1 MRLPAES
8 DTCFMAEIVEAIVS
22 SQRRLTDPLET
33 SLVESGSENMS
44 DEAEEYVKW
53 MDSFGHNRRKY
64 FESLGEGAKPPVP
77 SIEHPPKIEQKPLP
91 SHLKYAY
98 LGVESTLP
106 VIISSSL
113 TAMEEEK
120 LLRVLR
126 DHKQALGWSLA
137 DLKGIRPSMCMHR
150 ILLEDG
156 HKPSVEAQK
165 RLNPKMKEVV
175 RKEVLKWLDTGV
187 IYPISDSAWVSPV
200 QVVPKKGGT
209 TVIKTENNILLPSRT
224 VTGWRICIDYRK
236 LNKATRKDH
245 FPLPFL
251 DQMLD
256 RLAGYEY
263 YCFLDG
269 YSGYN
274 QIAIAP
280 EDQEKTTF
288 TCPYGTFA
296 FRRMPFE
303 LCNAPGTFQ
312 RCMMAIF
319 SDMVEKTIEIF
330 MDDFSIM
337 GNSFDN
343 CLKNLRAVL
352 ARCEETNLVLNWEKC
367 HFMVQEGI
375 VLGHRISARG
385 IEVDKAKIEAIEK
398 LPPPSSVKGIR
409 SFLGHAGFYM
419 RFIKDFSHIAK
430 PLSNLLVQGIPF
442 EFNSQC
448 LHAFT
453 VLKDKLISAP
463 IVVAPDWSFPFELMC
478 DASDYAIGAVLGQKR
493 EKIFQVIYYASRTF
507 NDAQLNYSTTEKE
520 LLAIV
525 FAFDKFRLYL
535 IGNKVVVHT
544 DHSAIKY
551 LMTKKDAKPRL
562 IRWVLLLQEF
572 DVEIKDKKGTENLV
586 ADHLSRLEGARD
598 DVPVNDEFPDE
609 KLFAIENKREIPWFA
624 VYVNYLVAK
633 VIPPEFNYQKK
644 KRFFAHLKHYYWEE
658 PILCR
663 HCADQV
669 IRRCVP
675 EDEMHSILNH
685 CHTLPCGG
693 HFGGQR
699 TAAKVLQSGFNW
711 PSLFKDA
718 HRFVSTCDKCQRM
731 GNISRKDDPPMHPIL
746 EVELFD
752 LWGIDFM
759 GPFPASYNNLYIL
772 LAVDYVSKWV
782 EAIPSRTNDAK
793 VVAQFLRSNIF
804 SRFGTP
810 RALITDNGTHFCNKV
825 IDKVLQKY
833 GVRHR
838 TSLAYHPQSNGQAEV
853 SNREIKYILEK
864 TVNSS
869 RKDWSK
875 KMDDA
880 LWAYRTT
887 FKTPLGMSPFRLVY
901 GKACHL
907 RVELE
912 HRAYWATRQ
921 LNMDSTL
928 AGEKRLLQLSELD
941 EFRNEAYENAYIYK
955 EKTKAWHDKH
965 ITRKEFTA
973 GQQVLLFNSRLK
985 LFPGKLNSRWF
996 GPFTVTKVFSHGGA
1010 EVSHPEKG
1018 TFTVA
1023 TQRLKPYYGGEFL
1036 AGKQIIPLTA
1046 ADEV

>member
-1 MRLPAES
+1 
-8 DTCFMAEIVEAIVS
+8 
-22 SQRRLTDPLET
+22 
-33 SLVESGSENMS
+33 
-44 DEAEEYVKW
+44 
-53 MDSFGHNRRKY
+53 
-64 FESLGEGAKPPVP
+64 
-77 SIEHPPKIEQKPLP
+77 
-91 SHLKYAY
+91 
-98 LGVESTLP
+98 
-106 VIISSSL
+106 
-113 TAMEEEK
+113 
-120 LLRVLR
+120 
-126 DHKQALGWSLA
+126 
-137 DLKGIRPSMCMHR
+137 
-150 ILLEDG
+150 
-156 HKPSVEAQK
+156 
-165 RLNPKMKEVV
+165 
-175 RKEVLKWLDTGV
+175 
-187 IYPISDSAWVSPV
+187 
-200 QVVPKKGGT
+200 
-209 TVIKTENNILLPSRT
+209 
-224 VTGWRICIDYRK
+224 
-236 LNKATRKDH
+236 
-245 FPLPFL
+245 
-251 DQMLD
+251 
-256 RLAGYEY
+256 
-263 YCFLDG
+263 
-269 YSGYN
+269 
-274 QIAIAP
+274 
-280 EDQEKTTF
+280 
-288 TCPYGTFA
+288 
-296 FRRMPFE
+296 
-303 LCNAPGTFQ
+303 
-312 RCMMAIF
+312 
-319 SDMVEKTIEIF
+319 
-330 MDDFSIM
+330 
-337 GNSFDN
+337 
-343 CLKNLRAVL
+343 
-352 ARCEETNLVLNWEKC
+352 
-367 HFMVQEGI
+367 MVQEGI

-385 IEVDKAKIEAIEK
+385 IEVDQAKIEAIVK

-409 SFLGHAGFYM
+409 SFLGHAGFYR
-419 RFIKDFSHIAK
+419 RFIKDFSQIAK

-442 EFNSQC
+442 EFDSQC
-448 LHAFT
+448 LKAFT

-493 EKIFQVIYYASRTF
+493 EKIFQVIYYASRTL
-507 NDAQLNYSTTEKE
+507 NDAQLNYATTEKE

-525 FAFDKFRLYL
+525 FAFDKFRPYL

-562 IRWVLLLQEF
+562 ICWVLLLQEF

-598 DVPVNDEFPDE
+598 DIPVNDEFPDE
-609 KLFAIENKREIPWFA
+609 KLFAIEDKKAVPWFA
-624 VYVNYLVAK
+624 DYVNYLVAK
-633 VIPPEFNYQKK
+633 VIPLEFNYQKK

-658 PILCR
+658 PILYR

-685 CHTLPCGG
+685 CHTLSCGG

-699 TAAKVLQSGFNW
+699 TAAKVLQSGFYW

-718 HRFVSTCDKCQRM
+718 HQFVSTCDKCQRM
-731 GNISRKDDPPMHPIL
+731 GNISRKDEPPMHPIL

-782 EAIPSRTNDAK
+782 EAIPTRTNDAK

-869 RKDWSK
+869 RKDWAK
-875 KMDDA
+875 KIDDA
-880 LWAYRTT
+880 LWAYRTA

-907 RVELE
+907 PVELE
-912 HRAYWATRQ
+912 HRAYWATRH
-921 LNMDSTL
+921 LNMDSIL

-941 EFRNEAYENAYIYK
+941 EFRNEAYENARIYK

-985 LFPGKLNSRWF
+985 LFPGKLKSRWS

-1023 TQRLKPYYGGEFL
+1023 TQRLKPYYGGEVL
-1036 AGKQIIPLTA
+1036 ADKQVTPLTA
-1046 ADEV
+1046 AEAV

>member
-1 MRLPAES
+1 
-8 DTCFMAEIVEAIVS
+8 
-22 SQRRLTDPLET
+22 
-33 SLVESGSENMS
+33 
-44 DEAEEYVKW
+44 
-53 MDSFGHNRRKY
+53 
-64 FESLGEGAKPPVP
+64 
-77 SIEHPPKIEQKPLP
+77 
-91 SHLKYAY
+91 
-98 LGVESTLP
+98 
-106 VIISSSL
+106 
-113 TAMEEEK
+113 
-120 LLRVLR
+120 
-126 DHKQALGWSLA
+126 
-137 DLKGIRPSMCMHR
+137 
-150 ILLEDG
+150 
-156 HKPSVEAQK
+156 
-165 RLNPKMKEVV
+165 
-175 RKEVLKWLDTGV
+175 
-187 IYPISDSAWVSPV
+187 
-200 QVVPKKGGT
+200 
-209 TVIKTENNILLPSRT
+209 
-224 VTGWRICIDYRK
+224 
-236 LNKATRKDH
+236 
-245 FPLPFL
+245 
-251 DQMLD
+251 
-256 RLAGYEY
+256 
-263 YCFLDG
+263 
-269 YSGYN
+269 
-274 QIAIAP
+274 
-280 EDQEKTTF
+280 
-288 TCPYGTFA
+288 
-296 FRRMPFE
+296 
-303 LCNAPGTFQ
+303 
-312 RCMMAIF
+312 
-319 SDMVEKTIEIF
+319 
-330 MDDFSIM
+330 
-337 GNSFDN
+337 
-343 CLKNLRAVL
+343 
-352 ARCEETNLVLNWEKC
+352 
-367 HFMVQEGI
+367 MVQEGI

-385 IEVDKAKIEAIEK
+385 IEVDRAKIEAIEK

-409 SFLGHAGFYM
+409 SFLGHAGFYR
-419 RFIKDFSHIAK
+419 RFIKDFSQIAK

-442 EFNSQC
+442 EFDSQC
-448 LHAFT
+448 LHAFS
-453 VLKDKLISAP
+453 VLKDKLISVP

-493 EKIFQVIYYASRTF
+493 EKIFQVIYYASRTL
-507 NDAQLNYSTTEKE
+507 NDAQLNYATTKKE

-525 FAFDKFRLYL
+525 FDFDKFRPYL

-586 ADHLSRLEGARD
+586 AYNISRLEEARD
-598 DVPVNDEFPDE
+598 DVPMNDEFPDE
-609 KLFAIENKREIPWFA
+609 KLLAIEDKMAVPWFA
-624 VYVNYLVAK
+624 DYVNYLVAK
-633 VIPPEFNYQKK
+633 VVPPEFNYQQK

-658 PILCR
+658 PILYR

-699 TAAKVLQSGFNW
+699 TAAKVLQSGFYW

-718 HRFVSTCDKCQRM
+718 HQFVSTCDKCQRM
-731 GNISRKDDPPMHPIL
+731 GNISKKDEPPMHPIL

-772 LAVDYVSKWV
+772 LAIDYVSKWV
-782 EAIPSRTNDAK
+782 EAIPTRTNDAK
-793 VVAQFLRSNIF
+793 VVAQFLRSHIF

-853 SNREIKYILEK
+853 SNREIKSILEK
-864 TVNSS
+864 TVNNS

-875 KMDDA
+875 KIEDA
-880 LWAYRTT
+880 LWAYRTV
-887 FKTPLGMSPFRLVY
+887 FKTPLGLSPFIIVY

-907 RVELE
+907 PVELE

-928 AGEKRLLQLSELD
+928 AGKKRLLQLSELD
-941 EFRNEAYENAYIYK
+941 EFRNEAYENARIYK

-965 ITRKEFTA
+965 ITRKEFTT

-985 LFPGKLNSRWF
+985 LFSGKLKSRWS

-1010 EVSHPEKG
+1010 EVTHPEKG
-1018 TFTVA
+1018 TFTVT
-1023 TQRLKPYYGGEFL
+1023 TQRLKSYYGGEFL

>member
-1 MRLPAES
+1 
-8 DTCFMAEIVEAIVS
+8 
-22 SQRRLTDPLET
+22 
-33 SLVESGSENMS
+33 
-44 DEAEEYVKW
+44 
-53 MDSFGHNRRKY
+53 
-64 FESLGEGAKPPVP
+64 
-77 SIEHPPKIEQKPLP
+77 
-91 SHLKYAY
+91 
-98 LGVESTLP
+98 
-106 VIISSSL
+106 
-113 TAMEEEK
+113 
-120 LLRVLR
+120 
-126 DHKQALGWSLA
+126 
-137 DLKGIRPSMCMHR
+137 
-150 ILLEDG
+150 
-156 HKPSVEAQK
+156 
-165 RLNPKMKEVV
+165 
-175 RKEVLKWLDTGV
+175 
-187 IYPISDSAWVSPV
+187 
-200 QVVPKKGGT
+200 
-209 TVIKTENNILLPSRT
+209 
-224 VTGWRICIDYRK
+224 
-236 LNKATRKDH
+236 
-245 FPLPFL
+245 
-251 DQMLD
+251 
-256 RLAGYEY
+256 
-263 YCFLDG
+263 
-269 YSGYN
+269 
-274 QIAIAP
+274 
-280 EDQEKTTF
+280 
-288 TCPYGTFA
+288 
-296 FRRMPFE
+296 
-303 LCNAPGTFQ
+303 
-312 RCMMAIF
+312 MMAIF

-330 MDDFSIM
+330 MDDFSVM

-343 CLKNLRAVL
+343 CLANLRAVL

-409 SFLGHAGFYM
+409 SFLGHAGFYR
-419 RFIKDFSHIAK
+419 RFIKDFSQIAK

-442 EFNSQC
+442 EFDSQC

-453 VLKDKLISAP
+453 VWKDKLISAP

-493 EKIFQVIYYASRTF
+493 EKIFQVIYYASRTL
-507 NDAQLNYSTTEKE
+507 NDAQLNYATTEKE

-525 FAFDKFRLYL
+525 FAFDKFRPYL

-586 ADHLSRLEGARD
+586 ADHLSRLEGARE

-609 KLFAIENKREIPWFA
+609 KLFAIEDKKAVPWFA
-624 VYVNYLVAK
+624 DYVNYLVAK

-644 KRFFAHLKHYYWEE
+644 KRFFTHLKHYYWEE
-658 PILCR
+658 PILYR

-675 EDEMHSILNH
+675 EDEIHSILNH

-699 TAAKVLQSGFNW
+699 TAAKVLQSGFYW

-718 HRFVSTCDKCQRM
+718 HQFVSTCDKCQRM
-731 GNISRKDDPPMHPIL
+731 GNISRKDEPPMHPIL

-752 LWGIDFM
+752 FWGIDFM

-782 EAIPSRTNDAK
+782 EAIPTQTNDAK
-793 VVAQFLRSNIF
+793 VVAHFLRSNIF

-875 KMDDA
+875 KIDDA
-880 LWAYRTT
+880 LWAYRTA
-887 FKTPLGMSPFRLVY
+887 FKTPLGMSLFRLVY

-907 RVELE
+907 PVELE

-921 LNMDSTL
+921 LNMDITL

-941 EFRNEAYENAYIYK
+941 EFRNEAYENARIYK

-973 GQQVLLFNSRLK
+973 GQQVLLFNS
-985 LFPGKLNSRWF
+985 
-996 GPFTVTKVFSHGGA
+996 
-1010 EVSHPEKG
+1010 
-1018 TFTVA
+1018 
-1023 TQRLKPYYGGEFL
+1023 
-1036 AGKQIIPLTA
+1036 
-1046 ADEV
+1046 